1 VLAAVSCERLQ
12 SIGAN
17 VLARKESDAMATP
30 VTVYSNIG

>member
-1 VLAAVSCERLQ
+1 MWATAER
-12 SIGAN
+12 IGAN